1 MPTLEEHIEQ
11 RFKDNEK
18 LSSTEHKLILN
29 KIDNIDKRFSEKI
42 GILEKSSKEFQT
54 YKNYIIGIVILIS
67 FVAPL
72 ILNLI

>member
-1 MPTLEEHIEQ
+1 MMSLEAHIEQ

-29 KIDNIDKRFSEKI
+29 KIDNIDKRFGEKI
-42 GILEKSSKEFQT
+42 VLLEKSAKEFQT

-67 FVAPL
+67 FVAPF
-72 ILNLI
+72 ILNLL

>member
-1 MPTLEEHIEQ
+1 MMSLETLAQMFEDNKKLSTLEHTI
-11 RFKDNEK
+11 
-18 LSSTEHKLILN
+18 ILN
-29 KIDNIDKRFSEKI
+29 KIDHIEKRFGDKI
-42 GILEKSSKEFQT
+42 VILEKSSNEFQT

>member
-11 RFKDNEK
+11 RFRDNEK

-42 GILEKSSKEFQT
+42 GLLEKSSKEFQT